1 MWLRSTIP
9 AVPAIIAV
17 PSKHTCCIRV
27 LSVGP
32 AELEM
37 HNVPTLSS
45 LPAVPAVP
53 RIQTLPTMPAIIAV
67 PEILSKHT
75 QLALPAVPV
84 CSTRCS

>member
-1 MWLRSTIP
+1 MWLRSTIH

-53 RIQTLPTMPAIIAV
+53 RIQTLPAIIAV